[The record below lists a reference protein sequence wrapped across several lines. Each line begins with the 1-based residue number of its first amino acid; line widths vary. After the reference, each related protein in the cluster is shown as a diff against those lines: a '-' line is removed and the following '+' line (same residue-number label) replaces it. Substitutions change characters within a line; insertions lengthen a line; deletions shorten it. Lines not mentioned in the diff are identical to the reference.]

1 MKDEYYGFV
10 YLTTN
15 KINGKRYIGQRYY
28 DTKEKWKLY
37 LGSGKIL
44 KDAIKKYGRDNFTVE
59 ILENCKTKEILN
71 EKEKYWIKKYN
82 AIFDDSFYNIA
93 LGGDGGDVIA
103 GYSEERRNEL
113 KALHSK
119 RSKEYIPSCENSY
132 SAKMSKEQFDDIL
145 KMLISGEYDIEIG
158 KKHKISHNTI
168 SDIRNHKTWCDYT
181 NEIEFPKQVKRY
193 GTFGKKVV
201 QYNLDGEVIAIYN
214 SAREC
219 ERQTGIGYKMISR
232 VCNGGRPYTHGYIFK
247 FKENN

>member
-1 MKDEYYGFV
+1 MKENYYGFV

-71 EKEKYWIKKYN
+71 DKEKYWIKKYN
-82 AIFDDSFYNIA
+82 AVVDDSFYNIA
-93 LGGDGGDVIA
+93 IGGDGGDVTA

-113 KALHSK
+113 KALHSR
-119 RSKEYIPSCENSY
+119 RSKEYIPSCECSY
-132 SAKMSKEQFDDIL
+132 CAKLSKQQFDDIL
-145 KMLISGEYDIEIG
+145 KMLLDGHYDIEIS
-158 KKHKISHNTI
+158 KKHKINYNTI
-168 SDIRNHKTWCDYT
+168 SDIRNHKTWRDYT
-181 NEIEFPKQVKRY
+181 EGIEFPKQIKRLGMY
-193 GTFGKKVV
+193 KKSIL
-201 QYNLDGEVIAIYN
+201 QYDINGNFISEYN

-219 ERQTGIGYKMISR
+219 EKKTGIGYRMISR
-232 VCNGGRPYTHGYIFK
+232 VCNGQRPHTHGYVFK
-247 FKENN
+247 FK